1 MSAFM
6 PAILAPAPPARAR
19 ARTLRPVTMPLASFG
34 DWVRDLVSTGGYP
47 ALALLILV
55 ENLFPP
61 IPSEII
67 LPLAGFYVGTGEL
80 HYVWALLA
88 ATVGAVA
95 GALIIYAIARHG
107 GRPLL
112 LRHGRLLRLRE
123 KDLDRA
129 DDWFDRHGAWIVFF
143 GRLVPGLRSVVSVP
157 AGLSEMP
164 PARFVALTAAGS
176 AMWNAA
182 LIGAGWALGNNYDKV
197 GGIVGPVST
206 VVTIGL
212 VLALVALGVWLAR
225 RRVRRRAAG

>member
-1 MSAFM
+1 M
-6 PAILAPAPPARAR
+6 AI
-19 ARTLRPVTMPLASFG
+19 SG
-34 DWVRDLVSTGGYP
+34 WVRDIVSTGGYP

-80 HYVWALLA
+80 HYVWAVLA
-88 ATVGAVA
+88 ATVGSLA
-95 GALIIYAIARHG
+95 GALVIYAVARHG

-129 DDWFDRHGAWIVFF
+129 DHWFDRHGAWFVFF

-164 PARFVALTAAGS
+164 IWRFVVLTTAGS
-176 AMWNAA
+176 AIWNAA
-182 LIGAGWALGNNYDKV
+182 LIGAGWALGRNYDAV
-197 GGIVGPVST
+197 AGVVGPIST
-206 VVTIGL
+206 VVTILLAASLGGL
-212 VLALVALGVWLAR
+212 VVWLVR
-225 RRVRRRAAG
+225 RGARRRAAA